1 MRILANYGCK
11 TDGESYSVT
20 FETMGDVGK
29 EKVEATI
36 DELFGLAKEAV
47 KRQIESKALEPKKE
61 TPQDP
66 QPKNS
71 DSPATKKQVNLI
83 IKLAKE
89 KGRFVENPG
98 SLTMAEASQTIEEL
112 MAVQPGGKNVQ
123 PED

>member
-11 TDGESYSVT
+11 ADGESYSVT

-47 KRQIESKALEPKKE
+47 KRQIEGKTPGPTKE
-61 TPQDP
+61 TPQES

-71 DSPATKKQVNLI
+71 ELPATKKQVNLI

-98 SLTMAEASQTIEEL
+98 SLTMTEASQTIEEL
-112 MAVQPGGKNVQ
+112 MAV
-123 PED
+123 

>member
-11 TDGESYSVT
+11 INGESYSVT

-29 EKVEATI
+29 GNVEATV

-47 KRQIESKALEPKKE
+47 KRQIESKSSGPKKE
-61 TPQDP
+61 TSQEPQL
-66 QPKNS
+66 KNS
-71 DSPATKKQVNLI
+71 DAPATKKQVNLI

-98 SLTMAEASQTIEEL
+98 GLTIAEASQTIEEL
-112 MAVQPGGKNVQ
+112 MTV
-123 PED
+123 